1 MSDANTVHRSTQGS
15 EGPPGTTPG
24 AMNNEERIPGSF
36 PDGRPSVHHTPNAH
50 HPPNPPSRPGSAGVP
65 RVEDRTQQRGTSIP
79 PKRGIST
86 ERGAQSEATPAMID
100 EWRRRCAQLEREV
113 NEERQKAREAQEK
126 MQDAN
131 NDADHWHEQYMEEKK
146 NHEKA
151 RAALQ
156 SSTEDARYWQVQLQS
171 AMMDDNA
178 DAAKTRRAR
187 SQLEDSEVVTQTQ
200 RLRLQIRD
208 FAVLYG
214 ECKENNLLVSPEG
227 QAAIAKYLH
236 IDRSALG
243 SYVGSG
249 STRPAILKAFIWAFL
264 RAEVFGRFL
273 WAPASVNVAA
283 RSLLLYLGM

>member
-1 MSDANTVHRSTQGS
+1 MSDVNTVHRSPQGS
-15 EGPPGTTPG
+15 EDPPRTTPG
-24 AMNNEERIPGSF
+24 AINNEGRIPGSY
-36 PDGRPSVHHTPNAH
+36 PDGRPSPHPPPNAH
-50 HPPNPPSRPGSAGVP
+50 HIPYPPSRPGSAGVP
-65 RVEDRTQQRGTSIP
+65 HLEGRTQQRGTLIP

-86 ERGAQSEATPAMID
+86 ERGARPEEKPATID
-100 EWRRRCAQLEREV
+100 DWRRRCAQLEKVV

-131 NDADHWHEQYMEEKK
+131 DDADHWHEQYIEEKK
-146 NHEKA
+146 SHEKA

-178 DAAKTRRAR
+178 DTAKTRQAR
-187 SQLEDSEVVTQTQ
+187 GQLEDSEMVTQTQ

-264 RAEVFGRFL
+264 RAEIFGRFL